1 MKKSIAI
8 TFLFMFMLAI
18 ASPVMAMDTV
28 QEPVKK
34 ECAEKKECT
43 KEKKAECTK
52 EKKAECEKKCS
63 EAKK

>member
-34 ECAEKKECT
+34 ESAEKKECT
-43 KEKKAECTK
+43 KEKKADCTK

-63 EAKK
+63 QEKK